1 MNQMMRNL
9 FELQALEFEETVKPN
24 TEELIKELRA
34 KVPAPVLAHYQRLCD
49 SGKKG
54 VALLKNHTCAACHMS
69 VPVGVVLS
77 LKRGTDV
84 CLCGNCGRYLYLP
97 EEPAPAADAA
107 AEAPRITAKAAA
119 KGPRLVTKRAPRLV
133 AVH

>member
-1 MNQMMRNL
+1 
-9 FELQALEFEETVKPN
+9 
-24 TEELIKELRA
+24 
-34 KVPAPVLAHYQRLCD
+34 
-49 SGKKG
+49 
-54 VALLKNHTCAACHMS
+54 MS

-97 EEPAPAADAA
+97 EEPAPAADAV
-107 AEAPRITAKAAA
+107 ETPRLSAKAAA
-119 KGPRLVTKRAPRLV
+119 KGPRLVTKRTSRLV